1 MDTFAIRFK
10 YLRKSENLTQTEI
23 AKILD
28 TTNSSICDWECQR
41 SEPSLF
47 MLAKICYFFKIS
59 ADYLIGLEDETGG
72 KTYNNYG
79 VHNGNVKF

>member
-47 MLAKICYFFKIS
+47 MLAKICYFFKYSGIQAKHS
-59 ADYLIGLEDETGG
+59 NFALCFLLS
-72 KTYNNYG
+72 
-79 VHNGNVKF
+79 FF